1 MKGSVWSVVPIAT
14 ALPKLPTM
22 ATTRKIRSIMEIPLA
37 PLDAS
42 PPPPSVAPSAF
53 MLALDNV
60 ILVERIH
67 NMLNSSNDE
76 NVKEH
81 EPVDDSQRSQVDGNP
96 SVNDPKVSELQENPK
111 KPKEEEVIKK
121 KYGGLLAKKPP
132 LISKDHERAF
142 FDSAD
147 WALGKVHPSFLL
159 DVSGF
164 GILVRLIVFG
174 LSIILIAG
182 SPEEQRTCRGTSSK
196 VGTDGGNSKLDDQP
210 DEKSGTPDASNENTS
225 HTEVQNEQS

>member
-53 MLALDNV
+53 MLV
-60 ILVERIH
+60 RPKIH

-81 EPVDDSQRSQVDGNP
+81 EPVDDSQRSQVDGNSP
-96 SVNDPKVSELQENPK
+96 VNDPKVSELQENPK

-147 WALGKVHPSFLL
+147 WALGKGAQKSKGPAEALRPKL
-159 DVSGF
+159 E
-164 GILVRLIVFG
+164 VRSVPDQTPHRTSKSRTR
-174 LSIILIAG
+174 LSA
-182 SPEEQRTCRGTSSK
+182 SVPADDDDDEA
-196 VGTDGGNSKLDDQP
+196 DGGNSKLDDESE
-210 DEKSGTPDASNENTS
+210 EKSGTPDASNENTS